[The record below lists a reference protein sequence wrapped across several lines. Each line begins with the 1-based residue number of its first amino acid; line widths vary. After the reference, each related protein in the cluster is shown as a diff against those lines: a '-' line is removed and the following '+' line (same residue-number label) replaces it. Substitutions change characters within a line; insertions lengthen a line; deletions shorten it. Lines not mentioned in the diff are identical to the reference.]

1 MSRRE
6 YNKTITPP
14 TILPSEYRQLQ
25 YIESTGSQ
33 WIDTGIKLNPQIEW
47 YLDVQW
53 LEFNTLNSFGAENW
67 QTPGAII
74 RITNDNRNNPAAGI
88 HEIYGINVVYGDAV
102 SGRYIHHNTYNLSTE
117 RTTFLVKN
125 GHQFINDI
133 EVSQAVM
140 TITEQYRSVL
150 YFAERVNNTIDY
162 YCKRTR
168 HYYSY
173 FKENNV
179 TIREFIPALR
189 LSDNKPGLYDTINNQ
204 FYTNAGSG
212 EFSYA

>member
-6 YNKTITPP
+6 YSKAITLPP
-14 TILPSEYRQLQ
+14 PLPPEYRQLQ

-33 WIDTGIKLNPQIEW
+33 WIDTGVKLNPQIEW

-53 LEFNTLNSFGAENW
+53 LEFNNVNAFGVENW
-67 QTPGAII
+67 QDSGPII
-74 RITNDNRNNPAAGI
+74 RITNDNRSNPI
-88 HEIYGINVVYGDAV
+88 LGINIVYGDSV
-102 SGRYIHHNTYNLSTE
+102 NGQYVYYDSYNLSTE

-125 GHQFINDI
+125 GHQFINEI
-133 EVSQAVM
+133 EVLQGVM
-140 TITEQYRSVL
+140 TRTEQSLSVV
-150 YFAERVNNTIDY
+150 YFAERVGGNIQY
-162 YCKRTR
+162 HCKRTR

-173 FKENNV
+173 FKENNA

-204 FYTNAGSG
+204 FYTNSGSG
-212 EFSYA
+212 EFLYN